1 MSANIS
7 IFVPHMGCPHKC
19 SFCDQNAIT
28 GQKDIPRAADVT
40 ATVEKGLSYINDPET
55 TEIAF
60 FGGSFTAIDKSYMTE
75 LLSAAHPF
83 VKEKRVKG
91 IRLSTRPDAIDGEIL
106 DFLKGYGV
114 CAVELGAQSMDDQVL
129 LVNLRGHTAKQVET
143 AAELIKQS
151 GLELGL
157 QMMTGLYKSDLQSD
171 LLTARKIADLEPE
184 TVRIY
189 PAITLEH
196 TLLSRLYKSGEYSP
210 PSLDETVDL
219 CAQLLEFFEGEGIRV
234 IKLGLHS
241 SKDVE
246 SSYVAGPYHPA
257 FRELCEGRIY
267 LKAAKDAI
275 KNTGEQKGRFTLFVN
290 PAETSKMIGQ
300 SKRNIT
306 ELERV
311 GCICKIKP
319 RDGLEKYQVAAQK
332 EQSDCF

>member
-19 SFCDQNAIT
+19 SFCDQKAIT
-28 GQKDIPRAADVT
+28 GQRDIPRAADVT
-40 ATVEKGLSYINDPET
+40 ATVEKGLGFIKDPKT

-60 FGGSFTAIDKSYMTE
+60 FGGSFTAIERSYMTE
-75 LLSAAHPF
+75 LLSAAYPF

-114 CAVELGAQSMDDQVL
+114 CAVELGAQSMDDGVL
-129 LVNLRGHTAKQVET
+129 LANLRGHTAKQVEN
-143 AAELIKQS
+143 ASRLIKQS

-157 QMMTGLYKSDLQSD
+157 QMMTGLYKSDRRSD
-171 LLTARKIADLEPE
+171 LLTAQKIAALNPE

-210 PSLDETVDL
+210 SSLEKTVDL
-219 CAQLLEFFEGEGIRV
+219 CAELLEFFEKEGIRV

-290 PAETSKMIGQ
+290 PTEISKMIGQ
-300 SKRNIT
+300 SKKNIAA
-306 ELERV
+306 LESI

-319 RDGLEKYQVAAQK
+319 RNDLEKYQVAAQK

>member
-28 GQKDIPRAADVT
+28 GQKDIPRAADVI
-40 ATVEKGLSYINDPET
+40 ATVEKGLTYIKDPKT

-60 FGGSFTAIDKSYMTE
+60 FGGSFTAIDRNYMTE
-75 LLSAAHPF
+75 LLSAAYPF

-91 IRLSTRPDAIDGEIL
+91 IRLSTRPDAVDRETL
-106 DFLKGYGV
+106 EFLKGYGV
-114 CAVELGAQSMDDQVL
+114 CAVELGAQSMDDGVL
-129 LVNLRGHTAKQVET
+129 LANLRGHTSEQVK
-143 AAELIKQS
+143 AASELIKQS
-151 GLELGL
+151 GIELGL
-157 QMMTGLYKSDLQSD
+157 QMMTGLYKSNLQSD
-171 LLTARKIADLEPE
+171 LLTAQKIADLEPQ

-210 PSLDETVDL
+210 PSLEETVGL
-219 CAQLLEFFEGEGIRV
+219 CAQLLEFFEGEGIKV

-241 SKDVE
+241 SRDVE
-246 SSYVAGPYHPA
+246 GSYVAGPYHPA

-275 KNTGEQKGRFTLFVN
+275 NNTGEQKGRFTLFVN
-290 PAETSKMIGQ
+290 PAEISKMIGQ
-300 SKRNIT
+300 SKKNIT
-306 ELERV
+306 ELEKV

-319 RDGLEKYQVAAQK
+319 RDGLEKYQVEAQK

>member
-19 SFCDQNAIT
+19 SFCDQKAIT
-28 GQKDIPRAADVT
+28 GQRDIPRAADVV

-55 TEIAF
+55 AEIAF
-60 FGGSFTAIDKSYMTE
+60 FGGSFTAVERSYMTE
-75 LLSAAHPF
+75 LLSAAYPF

-114 CAVELGAQSMDDQVL
+114 CAVELGAQSMDDGVL
-129 LVNLRGHTAKQVET
+129 LANLRGHTAKQVKN
-143 AAELIKQS
+143 ASRLIKQS

-157 QMMTGLYKSDLQSD
+157 QMMTGLYKSDRRSD
-171 LLTARKIADLEPE
+171 LLTAQKIAALKPE

-210 PSLDETVDL
+210 PSLEKTVDL
-219 CAQLLEFFEGEGIRV
+219 CAELLEFFEKEGIRV

-267 LKAAKDAI
+267 LKAAVDAV
-275 KNTGEQKGRFTLFVN
+275 KKTGEQTGHFTLFVS
-290 PAETSKMIGQ
+290 PSEISKMIGQ
-300 SKRNIT
+300 SKKNIAA
-306 ELERV
+306 LESI

-319 RDGLEKYQVAAQK
+319 RNGLAKYEVAAQK

>member
-28 GQKDIPRAADVT
+28 GQKDIPRAADVI
-40 ATVEKGLSYINDPET
+40 ATVEKGLAYIKDSKT

-60 FGGSFTAIDKSYMTE
+60 FGGSFTAIERSYMTE
-75 LLSAAHPF
+75 LLSAAYPF

-91 IRLSTRPDAIDGEIL
+91 IRLSTRPDAIDERML
-106 DFLKGYGV
+106 EFLKGYGV
-114 CAVELGAQSMDDQVL
+114 CAVELGAQSMDDEVL
-129 LVNLRGHTAKQVET
+129 LANLRGHTSEQVKS
-143 AAELIKQS
+143 ASKLIKQS

-171 LLTARKIADLEPE
+171 LLTAQKIADLNPE

-210 PSLDETVDL
+210 PSLEETVDL
-219 CAQLLEFFEGEGIRV
+219 CAQLLEFFEGGGIKV

-246 SSYVAGPYHPA
+246 GSYVAGPYHPA

-267 LKAAKDAI
+267 LKAAKEAI

-290 PAETSKMIGQ
+290 PAEISKMIGQ
-300 SKRNIT
+300 SKKNIT
-306 ELERV
+306 ELENI

-319 RDGLEKYQVAAQK
+319 RDGLEKYRVEAQK